1 MQTASEISVKM
12 ERMTRAQQREVIEF
26 LLSRKKH
33 PAKDSI
39 RRERLL
45 NVSVWSDSD
54 IEAINRAT
62 TEVNKCGTER
72 DAGKLSNL
80 LM

>member
-1 MQTASEISVKM
+1 MQTATALSVKM
-12 ERMTRAQQREVIEF
+12 QRMTPAQQREVIDFAEF
-26 LLSRKKH
+26 LISRKVQQVQV
-33 PAKDSI
+33 SV

-62 TEVNKCGTER
+62 AEVNKW
-72 DAGKLSNL
+72 NL
-80 LM
+80 PNY

>member
-1 MQTASEISVKM
+1 MQTATELSVKM
-12 ERMTRAQQREVIEF
+12 QRMTPAQQREVIDFAEF
-26 LLSRKKH
+26 LLSRKNH

-45 NVSVWSDSD
+45 NVSVWSDGD

-62 TEVNKCGTER
+62 TEVNKW
-72 DAGKLSNL
+72 NL
-80 LM
+80 PNY

>member
-1 MQTASEISVKM
+1 MQTATELSVKM
-12 ERMTRAQQREVIEF
+12 QRMTPVQQREVIDFAEF
-26 LLSRKKH
+26 LLSRKKQLV
-33 PAKDSI
+33 KDSI

-62 TEVNKCGTER
+62 TEVNKW
-72 DAGKLSNL
+72 NL
-80 LM
+80 PN